1 MPNPPAD
8 SPGNASVG
16 GPGLGSWVVVAAIA
30 LAAVAMLVF
39 GSSSSPPVGRGAVAP
54 DYSLRGLDSP
64 ELHSLSKLKGK
75 VVLVNF
81 WATWCKPCEEE
92 MPAMERLYR
101 KLHPAGLEMVAIS
114 VGEEAEV
121 VRAFRDRLRLTF
133 PILLDQDK
141 SAAKEWQTFAFPE
154 TLLVDR
160 DGKILE
166 RYVGPRDWDTPAY
179 LARLGRLLEPGS

>member
-1 MPNPPAD
+1 
-8 SPGNASVG
+8 
-16 GPGLGSWVVVAAIA
+16 LWLVVAVIT

-39 GSSSSPPVGRGAVAP
+39 GSSSPPPVGRGTVAP
-54 DYSLRGLDSP
+54 DYSLSGLDSP
-64 ELHSLSKLKGK
+64 EPHSLSKLKGK

-114 VGEEAEV
+114 VGEEAEL
-121 VRAFRDRLRLTF
+121 VRTCRDRLRLTF
-133 PILLDQDK
+133 PILLDPDK
-141 SAAKEWQTFAFPE
+141 SAAIEWQTFAFPE

-160 DGKILE
+160 DGTILE
-166 RYVGPRDWDTPAY
+166 RYVGPRDWDAPAY
-179 LARLGRLLEPGS
+179 VARLGQLLEPKPRDP